1 MKPLVMEIK
10 ALLSDFLISDDVK
23 LRRKFLEDAQELF
36 NQLEMDENGILKAL
50 KAEVDGKKE
59 MANKRVE
66 GLLEEIDELEYED

>member
-1 MKPLVMEIK
+1 MEIK

-50 KAEVDGKKE
+50 KAEVDGKIE

>member
-10 ALLSDFLISDDVK
+10 VLLSDFLISDDVK